1 MAFLNREYRPD
12 LAVGIEFNT
21 LGGAAKFLAPR
32 LFPRFAVREM
42 GGTIAAAQVIQA
54 SGVKDR
60 TQGQAL
66 TGTRVASVD
75 VTYSCVHYEGRS
87 LLDDKEIKQHGGV
100 DAAVKAGA
108 VVSGWRAGGEYE
120 KDAAAK
126 VFTATRYAAATA
138 INASAPFDALI
149 SAATDVKHYG
159 EPSPVCSET
168 WLRQF
173 VKNPVVMDVLVDLYG
188 HRIIAG
194 VMSGAEDALLAV
206 GAAFAIKR
214 ILVGDDAFWAVGA
227 GTGTDYSDAAAVVGL
242 REEAMRTDPLLT
254 AKALPCYGFAPTF
267 LPDEAS
273 TLEFPFEIMT
283 GYLDATKDSYVDA
296 TLYANVVEA
305 NAAAAK
311 LVKLPA

>member
-42 GGTIAAAQVIQA
+42 GGTIAAAQVIEQN
-54 SGVKDR
+54 GTKNR
-60 TQGQAL
+60 TAGQAL
-66 TGTRVASVD
+66 TGYRVASVD
-75 VTYSCVHYEGRS
+75 VTFACDHLEGRA
-87 LLDDKEIKQHGGV
+87 LLSDKDIKQHGSV

-108 VVSGWRAGGEYE
+108 VVAGWQAAGLFE
-120 KDAAAK
+120 KEAAATL
-126 VFTATRYAAATA
+126 FTSTRYAAATA
-138 INASAPFDALI
+138 IDASAPFEALMKG
-149 SAATDVKHYG
+149 ATDVKKYG
-159 EPSPVCSET
+159 EPSLVCSES
-168 WLRQF
+168 WLTAF
-173 VKNPVVMDVLVDLYG
+173 VKNPVVADVLVDLYG

-194 VMSGAEDALLAV
+194 VLSGAEDALLAV
-206 GAAFAIKR
+206 GAAFSIKR

-242 REEAMRTDPLLT
+242 REEAMRMDPVLT

-267 LPDEAS
+267 LPDAES
-273 TLEFPFEIMT
+273 SLEFPFEVMT
-283 GYLDATKDSYVDA
+283 GYLDSTKDSYVDA
-296 TLYANVVEA
+296 TLYADVCEA